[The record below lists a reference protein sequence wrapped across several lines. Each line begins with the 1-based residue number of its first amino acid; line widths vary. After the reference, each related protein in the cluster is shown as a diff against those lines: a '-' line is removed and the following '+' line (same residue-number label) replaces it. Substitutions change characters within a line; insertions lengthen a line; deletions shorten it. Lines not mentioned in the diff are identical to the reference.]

1 MEHTKIPVIRTAPR
15 VFTILLALFLMLF
28 SFDVFDGQSSARE
41 MAVGFLIHN
50 IPSILMLVI
59 VSAAWNREWLGAVIF
74 PVLGLLYF
82 LNNVNAHWSVHLA
95 ITLPLLVNGLLYLLA
110 WLDRKKNHPMVQN

>member
-1 MEHTKIPVIRTAPR
+1 MEREKLPIIRIAPR

-28 SFDVFDGQSSARE
+28 SFDVFDGQTPVWE
-41 MAVGFLIHN
+41 MAVGFVIHN
-50 IPSILMLVI
+50 IPSMLVLVI
-59 VSAAWNREWLGAVIF
+59 LSAAWNREWLGAVIF

-82 LNNVNAHWSVHLA
+82 LDNQTAHWSVHLA

-110 WLDRKKNHPMVQN
+110 WNDRKKDHPIVQH